1 MEFITFEES
10 KDIVLGKVGTPRRD
24 AFEAEMDAELEA
36 WKLGELVR
44 QTRKDQNLTQKQLG
58 EIVGVGE
65 SQISKIE
72 SGKAST
78 FTTISRVFKALG
90 ATSAVLDLGK
100 IGRVALW

>member
-1 MEFITFEES
+1 MDFISFEEHLDQS
-10 KDIVLGKVGTPRRD
+10 LGKVGTPRRD
-24 AFEAEMDAELEA
+24 AFEAEMEAELEA

-44 QTRKDQNLTQKQLG
+44 QTRKEQNLTQKQLG

-90 ATSAVLDLGK
+90 ASSAVLDLGK

>member
-1 MEFITFEES
+1 MEFITFEEHL
-10 KDIVLGKVGTPRRD
+10 DIALGKKGTPRRD
-24 AFEAEMDAELEA
+24 AFEAEMEAELEA

-44 QTRKDQNLTQKQLG
+44 QTRKEQKLTQKQLG
-58 EIVGVGE
+58 EMVGVGE
-65 SQISKIE
+65 AQISKIE

-90 ATSAVLDLGK
+90 ASSAVLDLGK